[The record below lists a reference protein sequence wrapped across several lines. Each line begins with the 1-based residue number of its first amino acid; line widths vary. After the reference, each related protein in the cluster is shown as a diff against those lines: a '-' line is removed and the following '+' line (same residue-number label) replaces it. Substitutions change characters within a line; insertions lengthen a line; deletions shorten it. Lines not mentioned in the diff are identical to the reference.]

1 MTHFLEDRVPLV
13 DIWPE
18 EVAVGRYFCERKIHD
33 QTVITLP
40 RASEID
46 CALERG
52 GSARSHR
59 LHDQG
64 RRDLELDRP
73 LKNSTPAVLAGGLV
87 LGV

>member
-52 GSARSHR
+52 GSARTGYTTKVAVIWNWT
-59 LHDQG
+59 G
-64 RRDLELDRP
+64 RSKTQLRRCLR
-73 LKNSTPAVLAGGLV
+73 VV
-87 LGV
+87 